1 MRNSLRM
8 RPDRIIVGEVRGGET
23 LDMLQAMNTG
33 HEGSMATVHANSGDD
48 AVMRLETLASMS
60 EIKIPFEALR
70 DQINNAVDVIVQ
82 AQRGSDG
89 SRRVSEV
96 SAVSSRRREDFAL
109 ASLTEFVPQPMTAD
123 RVVRGTYQHHPLPA
137 ALAERLVLAGE
148 PLPQPFRVAEHPSE
162 PVRPA
167 SRLMRPVT
175 SLGLLALTL
184 LVAVTGVWYLARGA
198 ADKRALEGDT
208 GRGRTGV
215 RGWLAGGPNRAVRRT
230 QWGRRLER
238 RLLAA
243 NLPGVLPAEA
253 VVVVAVVVVAVTV
266 AASTLVSSLVAVII
280 AVAAVLLLRQW
291 LVWRED
297 QQRVAFV
304 GQMPELARV
313 LSNATSAGLS
323 IRTAIEM
330 AGEEPGR
337 ARPHRACDGARAPWR
352 WARRWRRRCCRWS
365 SGCRGASLSVLVGTL
380 VIASRSGGSL
390 ITALRDIAAT
400 LEDRKEAQARG
411 AHAADAGHLHGV
423 PRGGAGRRPAV
434 HAEHDQPRAAEDRHE
449 HADRPAGARVRRLL
463 VRHRHAPDPPHDEDR
478 DVTALF
484 GVAPLAALL
493 AGVCAWVAV
502 AGWARL
508 RSDPMQG
515 LDVEDLALVRG
526 RKQARPRGRPA
537 RLGRTTARSPAR

>member
-1 MRNSLRM
+1 
-8 RPDRIIVGEVRGGET
+8 
-23 LDMLQAMNTG
+23 
-33 HEGSMATVHANSGDD
+33 
-48 AVMRLETLASMS
+48 
-60 EIKIPFEALR
+60 
-70 DQINNAVDVIVQ
+70 
-82 AQRGSDG
+82 
-89 SRRVSEV
+89 
-96 SAVSSRRREDFAL
+96 
-109 ASLTEFVPQPMTAD
+109 
-123 RVVRGTYQHHPLPA
+123 
-137 ALAERLVLAGE
+137 
-148 PLPQPFRVAEHPSE
+148 
-162 PVRPA
+162 
-167 SRLMRPVT
+167 MRPVT

-330 AGEEPGR
+330 AGEELAEPARTELRRCARSMAVGTPLEEALLQMEQRLPGR
-337 ARPHRACDGARAPWR
+337 E
-352 WARRWRRRCCRWS
+352 
-365 SGCRGASLSVLVGTL
+365 LSVLVGTL
-380 VIASRSGGSL
+380 VISSRSGGSL

-400 LEDRKEAQARG
+400 LEDRKELKREVRTLLTQATYTG
-411 AHAADAGHLHGV
+411 YLVVALGV
-423 PRGGAGRRPAV
+423 G
-434 HAEHDQPRAAEDRHE
+434 
-449 HADRPAGARVRRLL
+449 LL
-463 VRHRHAPDPPHDEDR
+463 FMLNTISPGLLKT
-478 DVTALF
+478 VTSTPI
-484 GVAPLAALL
+484 GLL
-493 AGVCAWVAV
+493 ALGFAVCSF
-502 AGWARL
+502 GIGMLLIR
-508 RSDPMQG
+508 RMTRI
-515 LDVEDLALVRG
+515 E
-526 RKQARPRGRPA
+526 
-537 RLGRTTARSPAR
+537 T